1 MSIIQEEKVLIN
13 DIIEELFEKNNQREA
28 FCAYIYDLK
37 QIRKHASFIK
47 KSLPPF
53 CRLFYAMKANP
64 DKRILK
70 VLDEIVDGFEAASA
84 GEVQSAKAISEKPV
98 IFGAPAKKD
107 YELELI
113 VKGETELT
121 NIEIFHDATRLQYL
135 ADSAQKNVSVV
146 VRVNLQDNVSN
157 SYLKMSGVPTQ
168 FGVDE
173 QDIPQLLKKL
183 SLSPNLEVKGFHF
196 HAMSNN
202 LDAEAHVRFI
212 GLCLEKAMDWQKKY
226 EISVSVVNIG
236 GGVGINYLNPEA
248 PFDWNALSKGLHNL
262 YEQYKSNEIE
272 LIIEMG
278 RYMVAESGF
287 YAAEVI
293 DVKVNHGEG
302 FALIRGGSHHLR
314 LPAAWKMN
322 QPFTVLQVAKWDF
335 PFERPIMKN
344 KKISIAGELC
354 TPNDIL
360 AKNVPIKEISA
371 GDIVVFQF
379 AGAYGWTISHHNFLS
394 HPHPEVYYYE

>member
-1 MSIIQEEKVLIN
+1 MSIIQEEKVSIN
-13 DIIEELFEKNNQREA
+13 DIVKKLNEKNNRREA
-28 FCAYIYDLK
+28 FCAYIYDLE
-37 QIRKHASFIK
+37 QLRKHAASIK
-47 KSLPPF
+47 RSLPPF

-64 DKRILK
+64 DKRIIK

-84 GEVQSAKAISEKPV
+84 GEVRIAKAISKKPI

-113 VKGETELT
+113 VKGETELA
-121 NIEIFHDATRLQYL
+121 NIESFHDANRLQYL
-135 ADSAQKNVSVV
+135 AESVQKKVAVV

-157 SYLKMSGVPTQ
+157 SYLKMAGVPTQ
-168 FGVDE
+168 FGVAE
-173 QDIPQLLKKL
+173 RDIPQLLKKL
-183 SLSPNLEVKGFHF
+183 SLSPNLEVRGFHF

-212 GLCLEKAMDWQKKY
+212 AVCLEKAVDWQKKY
-226 EISVSVVNIG
+226 GISAPVVNVG
-236 GGVGINYLNPEA
+236 GGIGINYINSKA
-248 PFDWNALSKGLHNL
+248 PFDWNVLSEGLHNL
-262 YEQYKSNEIE
+262 YKQYKSKKLE

-287 YAAEVI
+287 YATEVI

-302 FALIRGGSHHLR
+302 FALVRGGSHHLR

-322 QPFTVLQVAKWDF
+322 QPFIVLSNEKWDF
-335 PFERPIMKN
+335 PFERPIIKN
-344 KKISIAGELC
+344 SKVSIAGELC
-354 TPNDIL
+354 TPTDIL
-360 AKNVPIKEISA
+360 AKDVLIKEIRA
-371 GDIVVFQF
+371 GDILIFQF

-394 HPHPEVYYYE
+394 HPYPEVYYYE